1 MADSNSII
9 KINQLPEKND
19 LAKSDWLLVEDT
31 EDTKKVRASVFN
43 DYVDKQVDLLSESIQ
58 NQMNEASETI
68 DTISANEE
76 IREAK
81 FAEIEK
87 KEADYEA
94 NELIRKNNEASR
106 TETFTSWETEM
117 SEAASAEADRKE
129 AETDRVNAESSR
141 VAAEKNRVTAENKR
155 VDSENTRVSSETTR
169 ETEFA
174 KMQQIIDAVNDS
186 ETSRNKGYSNMVA
199 YFNNV
204 KTMIDDRSSVGLS
217 KTTTAT
223 NMVARV
229 ATIELLKDSDNL
241 YGLLNSNPYTV
252 LLHVVERLSTGNAK
266 SGFVFC
272 ALKVVDSAVESKL
285 YASSLNTISKDNI
298 KVVANKVSTGIEVTI
313 EYKAV
318 NTGAV
323 IECHRLSDNLVMFGE
338 DYITSHIEKSWAP
351 KMAFNTTGT
360 TLAFDSISD
369 IQKNSLPANMELQL
383 IGLME
388 QLQVIRTEMSDMAA
402 SINIAPYTMYPV
414 GSIFESSVNTDPSE
428 LLGGGTWKLICG
440 TTETITDEEGA
451 TVYSY
456 DSYKWLRVA
465 DTNS

>member
-1 MADSNSII
+1 MADNNSVI

-43 DYVDKQVDLLSESIQ
+43 DYVDEQVDLLSVSIQ

-68 DTISANEE
+68 NTISANEE
-76 IREAK
+76 IRKAK

-94 NELIRKNNEASR
+94 NELIRKNNEATR
-106 TETFTSWETEM
+106 TETFTSWTTETTQ
-117 SEAASAEADRKE
+117 AISAESDRKE
-129 AETDRVNAESSR
+129 AEANR
-141 VAAEKNRVTAENKR
+141 VAAEKNRVTTEINR
-155 VDSENTRVSSETTR
+155 VNSEKTRVSSETDR
-169 ETEFA
+169 ETKFA

-241 YGLLNSNPYTV
+241 YGLLNSNPYTI
-252 LLHVVERLSTGNAK
+252 LLHVVERLSTGNVK

-298 KVVANKVSTGIEVTI
+298 KVVANKVSTGIEVTV

-318 NTGAV
+318 NIGAV